1 MVHGHWY
8 YYRAGNVVQYFFYKN
23 IACFTAQLYFAFFNS
38 FSTTTLFDGMSLSM
52 YNLIYT
58 SIPVLVFGLFEKNY
72 DDNVLVNKPE
82 LYKKIHKN
90 ALLSPK
96 VSLMWLFDAVWSS
109 MVTFFAFYLLFVN
122 HSSETLNSNLG
133 MLSFGFAIYQSVVVV
148 VSFRILAHS
157 RFWNILLLLTIFFSL
172 IMLLCLNLISHSF
185 ILNGHNSMYQ
195 IIFHVL
201 GSPNV
206 WLTTLLCTVLGL
218 LPYMLTQYVSNCV
231 QSSLWLGKKHNP
243 VAMNGGTNKEATSI
257 EVLEMVDDSNRGY
270 GISIIGSVASQ
281 KKLSTGHSN
290 MTNTACDNMSLDRTD
305 VHNPEYA
312 YINDGYVANET
323 ENTRM

>member
-1 MVHGHWY
+1 
-8 YYRAGNVVQYFFYKN
+8 
-23 IACFTAQLYFAFFNS
+23 
-38 FSTTTLFDGMSLSM
+38 M
-52 YNLIYT
+52 YNIIYT
-58 SIPVLVFGLFEKNY
+58 SLPVFLFGLFEKNY
-72 DDNVLVNKPE
+72 DDKVLVNKPE

-122 HSSETLNSNLG
+122 HSSETLNSSLG

-172 IMLLCLNLISHSF
+172 IMLLCFNLIYHSF
-185 ILNGHNSMYQ
+185 SEALNAPNSMYQ

-218 LPYMLTQYVSNCV
+218 LPYMLTQYVTTCV
-231 QSSLWLGKKHNP
+231 QSSSWLGKKHNL

-281 KKLSTGHSN
+281 KKQSTGHSN